1 VLSLDGATSNG
12 YAFCMAAKISPRV
25 EHLVREVA
33 ELLPDEL
40 AALMEAIRSLPG
52 RPETVAER
60 CAIIRE
66 RVASVQGGNVA
77 TLSMDE
83 VEQSL
88 RDELDF

>member
-1 VLSLDGATSNG
+1 
-12 YAFCMAAKISPRV
+12 MR
-25 EHLVREVA
+25 
-33 ELLPDEL
+33 L
-40 AALMEAIRSLPG
+40 AALMEAIRKLAG
-52 RPETVAER
+52 TARDGCRR